1 MAPLESLEPL
11 ESGESLE
18 SWGEQDLGARH
29 LGASKTDGMS
39 TVSQASKWLPDLQLC
54 ILESFFLLE
63 KAAIDIHT
71 AAPLKLFG
79 PFQTGDSFSTNLEA
93 SMYCLLSSASPTEVR
108 PHNGGYLP
116 YCARNG
122 LMHHEQ
128 C

>member
-1 MAPLESLEPL
+1 M
-11 ESGESLE
+11 GV
-18 SWGEQDLGARH
+18 RN
-29 LGASKTDGMS
+29 LGASETNGMS

-108 PHNGGYLP
+108 PHKAATSHN
-116 YCARNG
+116 A
-122 LMHHEQ
+122 HETVSCIMSSVDGSVNIWLQ
-128 C
+128 ST